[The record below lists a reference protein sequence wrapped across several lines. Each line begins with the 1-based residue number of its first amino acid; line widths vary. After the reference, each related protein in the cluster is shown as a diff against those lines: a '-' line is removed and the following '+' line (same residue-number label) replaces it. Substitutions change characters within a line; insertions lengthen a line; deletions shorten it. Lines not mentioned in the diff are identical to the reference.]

1 MLEVFALR
9 DRERKAVVTG
19 TTAVLFSYHSYPYLF
34 ENPIKTY
41 ESKLLAIYFFNFCTV
56 CIFYVTVQMICLICF
71 CPILKKPFSFFF
83 VLPSPKLCCLK
94 TSLQPLL
101 LSLCYCCLHKA
112 LVMALLQRAK
122 LQRTNLKEKP
132 TFFGSGSL
140 FRCWTSFI

>member
-71 CPILKKPFSFFF
+71 CPILKKPFSFFLFCPAPSF
-83 VLPSPKLCCLK
+83 VALRQAFSLCCSAFVTVVSTKLW
-94 TSLQPLL
+94 LWH
-101 LSLCYCCLHKA
+101 CYKG
-112 LVMALLQRAK
+112 QSY
-122 LQRTNLKEKP
+122 KEQ
-132 TFFGSGSL
+132 T
-140 FRCWTSFI
+140 

>member
-56 CIFYVTVQMICLICF
+56 CIFYVTVQMICLIYF
-71 CPILKKPFSFFF
+71 CPILKKPFSFFLFCPAPSF
-83 VLPSPKLCCLK
+83 VASR
-94 TSLQPLL
+94 QAF
-101 LSLCYCCLHKA
+101 SLCYCCLHKA